1 MKKILVVTFLFI
13 SFLFANNDFVK
24 NESSVF
30 ADDNLEHEI
39 ITNNN
44 FSQNNQSSEGENIR
58 PSVVTKN
65 LYLSYKKYPEQI
77 YKNQRFEVDVKAL
90 ITRTNYD
97 RIETHF
103 IDGINMIPLNAEDSW
118 NLAQGTTNI
127 YENKYYF
134 KAYEANFLLPTIEVK
149 LFDNDVLVESRKLLP
164 PKINFSEIAKGDKR
178 FSNIIANEVT
188 LLGSKAKQYTNK
200 EALVIIDLQGKY
212 SNFEDFLVQGV
223 EEQGITLI
231 EDNYPEQHMIYYVV
245 IPIHQKSISFN
256 YYNSTKNRLENIS
269 IPIKFEEELVST
281 QTDLNPNNSSFEF
294 YKKLAIGALSLVF
307 LILFIWKRNY
317 LYLIVFLILA
327 IAFMLFAMP
336 NQNITLKENTV
347 IYILPTKNS
356 TIFQQIPSQT
366 SVEEMKRRNNF
377 VKIMFQKD
385 DNKYIGWVKEEDVI
399 KN

>member
-1 MKKILVVTFLFI
+1 MKKIVVIVFLFF

-30 ADDNLEHEI
+30 SDSTSEHEI
-39 ITNNN
+39 ITNND
-44 FSQNNQSSEGENIR
+44 FSQNDKSIEGENIQ

-103 IDGINMIPLNAEDSW
+103 IDGINMIPLNAEESW
-118 NLAQGTTNI
+118 TLNNGTKNV

-134 KAYEANFLLPTIEVK
+134 KAYEENFLLPTIEVK
-149 LFDNDVLVESRKLLP
+149 LFDNNILVESRKLLP
-164 PKINFSEIAKGDKR
+164 PKIDFSEIAKADKR
-178 FSNIIANEVT
+178 FSNIIADEVI

-212 SNFEDFLVQGV
+212 SNFEDFFVQSI

-231 EDNYPEQHMIYYVV
+231 EDNYPNQHMIYYVV

-256 YYNSTKNRLENIS
+256 YYNNIKNRLQTIN

-294 YKKLAIGALSLVF
+294 YKKVAIGILSLIF

-317 LYLIVFLILA
+317 LYLILFLIST
-327 IAFMLFAMP
+327 IIFIVFAMP
-336 NQNITLKENTV
+336 NKNIKLKKDTE

-356 TIFQQIPSQT
+356 TIFQEISSEI
-366 SVEEMKRRNNF
+366 SVEEMKRKNNF
-377 VKIMFQKD
+377 VKVMFQKD
-385 DNKYIGWVKEEDVI
+385 ENKYIGWVKEEDVI